1 MDNDLNEID
10 NDDDV
15 KPNMVPVDT
24 DSLAEMPF
32 PETKRRNGMGT
43 WKILQTVV
51 SAAFIV
57 ATLFTVWSPTSLV
70 SKSLEERMS
79 EALAAEEIRIE
90 SQINTDVTPD
100 PLAAKRIGLVVG
112 HQGNDSGAVC
122 PDGLTEVEINSKI
135 ATYVQQRMIGLGY
148 EVLLFDEFDERLNNF
163 QGATL
168 LSIHADSCDYIND
181 MATGFKVAAA
191 LSASKFDNSTHL
203 VNCISE
209 RYAQTTG
216 MIFHYQS
223 ITNDMSYY
231 HVFDEIDPQTTAAII
246 ETGFMNLDRQMLTD
260 KAEVLAEGIVAGLLC
275 YLNNEPIQQPQ
286 TTPTNP

>member
-1 MDNDLNEID
+1 MDNDLNEL
-10 NDDDV
+10 DDDDE
-15 KPNMVPVDT
+15 KPDPELVDT
-24 DSLAEMPF
+24 ESPAETFF
-32 PETKRRNGMGT
+32 PEAKRRNGMGT
-43 WKILQTVV
+43 WKILQTVI

-79 EALAAEEIRIE
+79 EALVAAEINTE
-90 SQINTDVTPD
+90 SQVNADITPD
-100 PLAAKRIGLVVG
+100 PLTAKRIGLVVG

-148 EVLLFDEFDERLNNF
+148 EVVLFDEFDERLNNF

-246 ETGFMNLDRQMLTD
+246 ETGFMNLDKQMLTD
-260 KAEVLAEGIVAGLLC
+260 KAELLAEGIVGGLLC

>member
-1 MDNDLNEID
+1 
-10 NDDDV
+10 
-15 KPNMVPVDT
+15 
-24 DSLAEMPF
+24 
-32 PETKRRNGMGT
+32 
-43 WKILQTVV
+43 
-51 SAAFIV
+51 
-57 ATLFTVWSPTSLV
+57 
-70 SKSLEERMS
+70 
-79 EALAAEEIRIE
+79 
-90 SQINTDVTPD
+90 
-100 PLAAKRIGLVVG
+100 
-112 HQGNDSGAVC
+112 
-122 PDGLTEVEINSKI
+122 
-135 ATYVQQRMIGLGY
+135 
-148 EVLLFDEFDERLNNF
+148 
-163 QGATL
+163 
-168 LSIHADSCDYIND
+168 

>member
-1 MDNDLNEID
+1 MDNDLNELD
-10 NDDDV
+10 DDDV
-15 KPNMVPVDT
+15 KPDPEPVET
-24 DSLAEMPF
+24 ESPAETSF

-43 WKILQTVV
+43 WKILQTVI

-79 EALAAEEIRIE
+79 EALVAAEINTE
-90 SQINTDVTPD
+90 SQVNADITPD
-100 PLAAKRIGLVVG
+100 PLTAKRIGLVVG

-148 EVLLFDEFDERLNNF
+148 EVVLFDEFDERLNNF

-246 ETGFMNLDRQMLTD
+246 ETGFMNLDKQMLTD
-260 KAEVLAEGIVAGLLC
+260 KAELLAEGIVGGLLC

>member
-1 MDNDLNEID
+1 MDDNFNQVVDAEGVEAVPEQAVTDSAVETNLNEG
-10 NDDDV
+10 
-15 KPNMVPVDT
+15 K
-24 DSLAEMPF
+24 
-32 PETKRRNGMGT
+32 KRNGMGT

-79 EALAAEEIRIE
+79 EALSAAEIK
-90 SQINTDVTPD
+90 TDPVALTDSTPD
-100 PLAAKRIGLVVG
+100 PLTAKRIGLVVG

-135 ATYVQQRMIGLGY
+135 ATYVQQRMIRLGY
-148 EVLLFDEFDERLNNF
+148 EVVLFDEFDERLNNF
-163 QGATL
+163 QGAIL

-181 MATGFKVAAA
+181 LATGFKVAAA
-191 LSASKFDNSTHL
+191 LSASKFDNSTYL
-203 VNCISE
+203 VNCISD

-216 MIFHYQS
+216 MVFHYQS

-231 HVFDEIDPQTTAAII
+231 HVFDEINPNTTAAII
-246 ETGFMNLDRQMLTD
+246 ETGFMNLDKKMLTD
-260 KAEVLAEGIVAGLLC
+260 KAELLAEGIVSGLLC
-275 YLNNEPIQQPQ
+275 YLNNESIQQPQ

>member
-1 MDNDLNEID
+1 MDDNFNQVVDAEGVEAVPEQAVTDSAVETNLNES
-10 NDDDV
+10 
-15 KPNMVPVDT
+15 K
-24 DSLAEMPF
+24 
-32 PETKRRNGMGT
+32 KRNGMGT

-79 EALAAEEIRIE
+79 EALSAPEIK
-90 SQINTDVTPD
+90 TDPVTITDGTPD
-100 PLAAKRIGLVVG
+100 PLAVKRIGLVVG

-148 EVLLFDEFDERLNNF
+148 EVVLFDEFDQRLNNF
-163 QGATL
+163 QGAIL

-181 MATGFKVAAA
+181 LATGFKVAAA
-191 LSASKFDNSTHL
+191 LSASKFDNSTYL

-223 ITNDMSYY
+223 ITNDMTYY
-231 HVFDEIDPQTTAAII
+231 HVFDEINPNTTAAII
-246 ETGFMNLDRQMLTD
+246 ETGFMNLDKKMLTD
-260 KAEVLAEGIVAGLLC
+260 KAELLAEGIVAGLLC
-275 YLNNEPIQQPQ
+275 YLNNESIQQPQ
-286 TTPTNP
+286 TTPANP

>member
-1 MDNDLNEID
+1 MDNDLNELD
-10 NDDDV
+10 NDDV
-15 KPNMVPVDT
+15 KPDTEPVENEAASD
-24 DSLAEMPF
+24 AAF
-32 PETKRRNGMGT
+32 PDTKRRNGMDT
-43 WKILQTVV
+43 WKILQTVI

-79 EALAAEEIRIE
+79 EALIAAEIKSE
-90 SQINTDVTPD
+90 SQIHTDVTPD
-100 PLAAKRIGLVVG
+100 PLAAKRIGLIVG

-122 PDGLTEVEINSKI
+122 PDGLTEVEVNSKI

-148 EVLLFDEFDERLNNF
+148 EVLLFDEFDDRLYNF
-163 QGATL
+163 QGAIL
-168 LSIHADSCDYIND
+168 LSVHADSCDYIND
-181 MATGFKVAAA
+181 LATGFKVAAP
-191 LSASKFDNSTHL
+191 LSASKFGNSTHL

-231 HVFDEIDPQTTAAII
+231 HVFDEINPNTTTAII
-246 ETGFMNLDRQMLTD
+246 ETGFMNLDRRMLTD
-260 KAEVLAEGIVAGLLC
+260 KAELLAEGIVAGFLC